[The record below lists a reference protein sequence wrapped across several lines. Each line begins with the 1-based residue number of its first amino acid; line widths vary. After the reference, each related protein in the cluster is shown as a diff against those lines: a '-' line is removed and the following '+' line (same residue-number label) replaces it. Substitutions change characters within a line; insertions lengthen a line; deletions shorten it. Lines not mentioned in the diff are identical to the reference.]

1 MPVPLSLRPLGGPKE
16 VLDSAF
22 DAHWNPLLNRA
33 EVLRAFPEKG
43 SSCSLTRAVSNPF
56 TLFQIPESRFLLRWI
71 CLPSPSASVNHE
83 GLCSEY
89 SAWKTFHLEEISI
102 IYGSPG
108 IPREERGSL
117 FEQGFRGGPRKVRG
131 PLAGLW
137 RIALYYVVLFVVT
150 YFMAR
155 YFPVFHL
162 VVFGGFEL
170 LSQAQPVGS
179 NLLVPDALNTTP
191 FAELSSGSGTE
202 FAMATVIALLGA
214 LALMIPVAWVYLLT
228 KQKRGYDESVV
239 QAMLILPIAV
249 AGIVFIVKFSLAL
262 AFSLAGI
269 VAAVRFRST
278 LKDTKDAV
286 YVFLAIGVGLA
297 SGAWVLGV
305 AAILSIVFNA
315 VILYLWWSNFGNIYA
330 DQRGRTGALGLA
342 DVIAG
347 PGSAATAISVGDP
360 QLLEAMTQEEIRDV
374 ATRVARMERYLRAE
388 KNRKKKD
395 RLNGILIVHA
405 EQLVGAQVLVDEI
418 LAQMARRWEL
428 AEILPSSGA
437 TSVLEYLVRMKSG
450 ESPARLLELLQSAPG
465 KQVLAA
471 EYRSLEGLAID
482 R

>member
-1 MPVPLSLRPLGGPKE
+1 MPP
-16 VLDSAF
+16 
-22 DAHWNPLLNRA
+22 N
-33 EVLRAFPEKG
+33 
-43 SSCSLTRAVSNPF
+43 
-56 TLFQIPESRFLLRWI
+56 
-71 CLPSPSASVNHE
+71 SPRRVE
-83 GLCSEY
+83 
-89 SAWKTFHLEEISI
+89 
-102 IYGSPG
+102 
-108 IPREERGSL
+108 
-117 FEQGFRGGPRKVRG
+117 RKVRG

-137 RIALYYVVLFVVT
+137 RIALYYAVMGVVT
-150 YFMAR
+150 YFLSGH
-155 YFPVFHL
+155 FPVFHR
-162 VVFGGFEL
+162 VVFGGFEQL
-170 LSQAQPVGS
+170 ARAQPVGAGAS
-179 NLLVPDALNTTP
+179 GFDDVLNSTP
-191 FAELSSGSGTE
+191 FTDIFTEGGTE
-202 FAMATVIALLGA
+202 FAMATVVALLGA

-228 KQKRGYDESVV
+228 KQRRGYDESVV

-297 SGAWVLGV
+297 SGAWVLGI
-305 AAILSIVFNA
+305 AGILSIVFNA

-330 DQRGRTGALGLA
+330 DQRSRTGALGLA

-347 PGSAATAISVGDP
+347 PGSAATAISIGDP

-388 KNRKKKD
+388 KNHKKKN
-395 RLNGILIVHA
+395 RLNGLLIVHA
-405 EQLVGAQVLVDEI
+405 EQLVGAQALVDEI

-428 AEILPSSGA
+428 AEILPASGA
-437 TSVLEYLVRMKSG
+437 TSVLEYLVRMKRE
-450 ESPARLLELLQSAPG
+450 ESPARLLELLQAAPG

-471 EYRSLEGLAID
+471 EYRSLEGLSIN